1 MTLLFDHMIKPIKKI
16 LVPMDGSKSSFK
28 VLNEAIYI
36 ARQCGSTITGL
47 CVIPLYTINL
57 GRLLTSLK
65 NRSIKEAKKFMS
77 EAKMISAQ
85 NGIVFNGKIIYGNEV
100 WEITEFASYKKFD
113 LVVIG
118 SRGIG
123 PIKEMFLGSVANGVV
138 HKSKIPV
145 LVVK

>member
-1 MTLLFDHMIKPIKKI
+1 MTLLSAIMIKPIKKI
-16 LVPMDGSKSSFK
+16 LVPLDGSKTSFK
-28 VLNEAIYI
+28 VLNEAIYL
-36 ARQCGSTITGL
+36 ARQCEATITGL

-65 NRSIKEAKKFMS
+65 NQSIKEAKKFMT
-77 EAKMISAQ
+77 EAKTISAQ
-85 NGIVFNGKIIYGNEV
+85 NGVVFNGKTIYGNEA

-113 LVVIG
+113 LIVIG
-118 SRGIG
+118 SRGFS
-123 PIKEMFLGSVANGVV
+123 PVKEMFLGSVANAVV